1 MTTLTPRFDF
11 DGYDPTP
18 RNNLRALHCESS
30 CPAGPRDTF
39 PDWSFKATGDGAE
52 RFCDKLLLKWRHR
65 AIKLTVSPPRLGV
78 PAAPGS
84 GRLVG
89 DSYTAQIGRASMV
102 TPELA

>member
-1 MTTLTPRFDF
+1 MDTTQHPGITFARCIV
-11 DGYDPTP
+11 
-18 RNNLRALHCESS
+18 NLLVRQVHATLL
-30 CPAGPRDTF
+30 

-89 DSYTAQIGRASMV
+89 DSYTALIGRASMV